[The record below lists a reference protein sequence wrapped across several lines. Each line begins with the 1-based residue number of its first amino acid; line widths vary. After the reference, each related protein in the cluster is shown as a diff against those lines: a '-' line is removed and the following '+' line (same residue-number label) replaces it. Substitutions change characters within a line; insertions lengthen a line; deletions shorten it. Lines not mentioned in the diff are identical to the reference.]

1 MLEAQYLQ
9 LKKLR
14 EELEAIVHRVKPTSD
29 NVSHLEY
36 LAELLDNYSFRLY
49 ICNEDGFQ
57 LTPNVMRIDG
67 NWELQPRAINKIGAG
82 VLISS
87 KRLSKCATIKVGKSL
102 NCIGIL
108 KQGNYKNILHCH

>member
-1 MLEAQYLQ
+1 MLEAQYLR

-67 NWELQPRAINKIGAG
+67 NWELQPRAINKIELAP
-82 VLISS
+82 LFPSNDYQNAQRS
-87 KRLSKCATIKVGKSL
+87 KW
-102 NCIGIL
+102 
-108 KQGNYKNILHCH
+108 GNL